1 MATFDVIGGLSET
14 ELFDE
19 FENAQDISVSIIV
32 EADEPED
39 PSSPEPLPDP
49 VIVGYSVSPNTLPD
63 KVLIEFSD
71 NVLSLTAED
80 LLGVFPILTI
90 KYVTPSQK
98 FEEVFDFDDVPN
110 DKSQI
115 YEFRKDPSSVIVYTL
130 TVDIIDENEMPD
142 SKDFTFTVRSN
153 YSTTRDRLKLEIQKR
168 S

>member
-32 EADEPED
+32 EPNEPVD

-115 YEFRKDPSSVIVYTL
+115 YEFRKDPSSTIIYTL